1 MKKQEDVVFRT
12 ITVSKPIKQA
22 YPRNIIRNQKY
33 SWYSFPFIVLFNQF
47 KHFFN
52 VYFFFISFSQLI
64 KTYRVGPLISNI
76 APWFFVLFLTLGK
89 EAVDDLQ
96 RYVRDKEANS
106 EEYKKVTREGVMVV
120 PSSTLQ
126 VGDLIVLEKNQRVPA
141 DMVILKTFEDEG
153 QCFIR
158 TDQLDGETDWK
169 LRNAVASTQVQDT
182 AHLFKRSKEMT
193 GLPSVMESLDN
204 VGELNHDVDEIDHNV
219 DEVDHQM
226 NGMDHNVDEIDHNV
240 DEVDHQMNR
249 MDNNVDEDAGIEGKQ
264 SNYEIENRKEE
275 LVEGIDHG
283 PEEIDRALANND
295 ETEKEV
301 GQGFNEGPGTL
312 ENERTSEGD
321 QISIDR
327 PSVERNV
334 EISPTNGNKSSINN
348 KSINTDE
355 TSMNR
360 GGFDSSSDEIHE
372 VEVHGTGNA
381 VGKDDQDGD
390 VGNLENNDSL
400 KNRKCNE
407 TGNRGE
413 HPRSTVIKI
422 EQGTR
427 RSASHN
433 TLVKADTSELFNSEI
448 VIYADKPH
456 KDIYN
461 FIGRLTMNKD
471 EGTVAEP
478 LNLDNVIWMNTV
490 LATQGVIG
498 CVIYTGKET
507 RAMMN
512 TARPRNKFGKIE
524 EEINYYSIL
533 LCVSSVI
540 AACVFL
546 FFSGIS
552 SRFDVNLVRFIIIF
566 SSVIPISL
574 KVTIDVARMFFYSSA
589 IMKDPDIP
597 GCIVRNSNIP
607 EELGRITYLLSD
619 KTGTL
624 TRNEMEM
631 RKVHVG
637 TICYTTELNSE
648 ITEIIRKKMARK
660 HRRSR
665 DLGSRVFELVR
676 ALAVCHNVTPVEED
690 GKHSYQASSPDEIA
704 IVQWCEAVGVL
715 LEKRT
720 KDNVEIRILE
730 DTVKRYAILHV
741 FPFTS
746 DTKRM
751 GVLLRDEDTDEVLFV
766 LKGADMV
773 MRTIV
778 ERNDWLDEEVDNMA
792 REGLRTLVIGMKR
805 LSTEEHE
812 EFEAAFR
819 QANLAINNRNEEVQR
834 VVCSL
839 ERNLK
844 LLGLTGVEDKLQE
857 NVNQS
862 LENLRNAGVKIW
874 MLTGDKVETAISIS
888 ISSRLFL
895 KRNRYEVL
903 QVTSREDAWQQLSMV
918 KEKMINYVIIDG
930 SSLQI
935 MIDNFMSEFIKFA
948 ATLDAVVCCRC
959 TPTQKAL
966 VARNLRMLTSHRVA
980 CIGDGGND
988 VSMITEANVGIGI
1001 VGKEGNQASLAADFS
1016 ILKFS
1021 DVTTL
1026 FFWHGRNCYKGT
1038 AKLIQFIIHRGTII
1052 SVMQGI
1058 FSAVFLFSPIAL
1070 YQGFIMVGYV
1080 CVYTMCPMWCI
1091 ILDRDVSKVNCFKY
1105 PELYKEMVHTKI
1117 LSARSFASW
1126 NLISFYQGSVIMIA
1140 TFFMFKHELLSIV
1153 SITFSCLVINELL
1166 VVLLMV
1172 SSINRW
1178 MILSQVVS
1186 LVAYVL
1192 SFIFLRDE
1200 LRLPPD
1206 IKYFMGSIAL
1216 ISLIAIAFSVAERLY
1231 FKYLRPPSY
1240 SKIQSANFG

>member
-1 MKKQEDVVFRT
+1 M
-12 ITVSKPIKQA
+12 
-22 YPRNIIRNQKY
+22 
-33 SWYSFPFIVLFNQF
+33 
-47 KHFFN
+47 
-52 VYFFFISFSQLI
+52 YFFFVSFSQLI

-89 EAVDDLQ
+89 EAVDDIQ

-106 EEYKKVTREGVMVV
+106 EEYKKVTRDGIMVV

-141 DMVILKTFEDEG
+141 DMVILKTHEEEG

-169 LRNAVASTQVQDT
+169 LRNAAASTQAQDT

-193 GLPSVMESLDN
+193 GMPSVMGSLDN
-204 VGELNHDVDEIDHNV
+204 LDEGPVQGLDE
-219 DEVDHQM
+219 EVDHEL
-226 NGMDHNVDEIDHNV
+226 DDEF
-240 DEVDHQMNR
+240 DEVLDEEKDRGLDQGLDHR
-249 MDNNVDEDAGIEGKQ
+249 PGERFDEGKDDGL
-264 SNYEIENRKEE
+264 NRG
-275 LVEGIDHG
+275 V
-283 PEEIDRALANND
+283 DR
-295 ETEKEV
+295 EV
-301 GQGFNEGPGTL
+301 DYVSNEGSNEGL
-312 ENERTSEGD
+312 NENLDKKVGLGSEQGANYKSEGRSKHGTNQSSD
-321 QISIDR
+321 INQGTKREFNQGLSNAGMNEEMNEEVSKEKR
-327 PSVERNV
+327 SFAERDGKTSTDGSNLETNV
-334 EISPTNGNKSSINN
+334 KTTRSNKNVSEKNN
-348 KSINTDE
+348 KSINTDRS
-355 TSMNR
+355 SMNK
-360 GGFDSSSDEIHE
+360 GGADGSSDEIHE
-372 VEVHGTGNA
+372 VEVHDMDVAGGRDEQDGNEN
-381 VGKDDQDGD
+381 GRKDDEDQKH
-390 VGNLENNDSL
+390 
-400 KNRKCNE
+400 KNTNE
-407 TGNRGE
+407 TGARSE

-422 EQGTR
+422 ERSIR
-427 RSASHN
+427 RTTSKN
-433 TLVKADTSELFNSEI
+433 MLVKTDTSELFNSDI

-461 FIGRLTMNKD
+461 FIGRLTVNRNG
-471 EGTVAEP
+471 GTSAEP

-512 TARPRNKFGKIE
+512 TAQPRNKFGKIE

-540 AACVFL
+540 AACIFL

-552 SRFDVNLVRFIIIF
+552 ARFDVNLVRFIIIF

-574 KVTIDVARMFFYSSA
+574 KVTIDVARMFFYSNS
-589 IMKDPDIP
+589 IMKDQDIP

-637 TICYTTELNSE
+637 TICYTTELNNE
-648 ITEIIRKKMARK
+648 ITEIIRKKMGRK
-660 HRRSR
+660 HRRAR
-665 DLGSRVFELVR
+665 DLGSKVFELVR
-676 ALAVCHNVTPVEED
+676 ALALCHNVTPVEED
-690 GKHSYQASSPDEIA
+690 GKRSYQASSPDEIA
-704 IVQWCEAVGVL
+704 IVQWCEAVGMV

-720 KDNVEIRILE
+720 KDNVEICILG
-730 DTVKRYAILHV
+730 DTVKRYVILHV

-766 LKGADMV
+766 LKGADTV

-778 ERNDWLDEEVDNMA
+778 EKNDWLDEEVDNMA
-792 REGLRTLVIGMKR
+792 REGLRTLVIGVKR
-805 LSTEEHE
+805 LKADEYDA
-812 EFEAAFR
+812 FESAFR
-819 QANLAINNRNEEVQR
+819 QANLAINNRNEKVQR

-930 SSLQI
+930 RSLQI

-1080 CVYTMCPMWCI
+1080 CIYTMCPMWCI
-1091 ILDRDVSKVNCFKY
+1091 ILDRDVSKENCFKY
-1105 PELYKEMVHTKI
+1105 PELYKEMVHTKL
-1117 LSARSFASW
+1117 LSASSFASW

-1153 SITFSCLVINELL
+1153 SITFSCLVLNELL

-1186 LVAYVL
+1186 LIAYVL
-1192 SFIFLRDE
+1192 SFVFLRSE
-1200 LRLPPD
+1200 LRLPSD
-1206 IKYFMGSIAL
+1206 FKYFIGSVAL

-1231 FKYLRPPSY
+1231 LKYLRPPSY
-1240 SKIQSANFG
+1240 SKIQNANLGSLTGK